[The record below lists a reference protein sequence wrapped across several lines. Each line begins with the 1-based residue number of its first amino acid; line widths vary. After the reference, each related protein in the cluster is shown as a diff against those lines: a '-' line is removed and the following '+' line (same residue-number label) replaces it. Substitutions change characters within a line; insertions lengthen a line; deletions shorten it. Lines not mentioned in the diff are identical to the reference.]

1 MPAAGCPVLAA
12 GLQMGLGPGSPA
24 RDADVFKGS
33 CGFPPPP
40 SPAPLPTTRPRPAP
54 PQLRSSL
61 AIGFGEPTTSS
72 KARQESVF
80 KVNDCGSNHIIR

>member
-1 MPAAGCPVLAA
+1 M
-12 GLQMGLGPGSPA
+12 QMGLGPSSLA
-24 RDADVFKGS
+24 WDADVFKGS
-33 CGFPPPP
+33 CGLPPPP
-40 SPAPLPTTRPRPAP
+40 SPAPLPTTPQ

-80 KVNDCGSNHIIR
+80 KVNNCGSNHIIR

>member
-1 MPAAGCPVLAA
+1 M
-12 GLQMGLGPGSPA
+12 QMGLGPSSPA
-24 RDADVFKGS
+24 RDAGVFKGS
-33 CGFPPPP
+33 CGLPPPP
-40 SPAPLPTTRPRPAP
+40 SPVPLTTPP

-80 KVNDCGSNHIIR
+80 KVNNCGSNHIIR